1 MPLVLSATTSAH
13 DSAMSTPAKRDEAEA
28 KHVAHSYFTYGS
40 STVAAHAINRAA
52 ADYLPLLVAHTAE
65 KHGDC
70 WKTLQLATSDTTTT
84 WPKPTQRNSSDF
96 S

>member
-1 MPLVLSATTSAH
+1 MPLVLGATTRAH
-13 DSAMSTPAKRDEAEA
+13 DSAMGAPAKRYEAEP

-52 ADYLPLLVAHTAE
+52 AHYLPLLVAHTAQ

-70 WKTLQLATSDTTTT
+70 
-84 WPKPTQRNSSDF
+84 
-96 S
+96 

>member
-13 DSAMSTPAKRDEAEA
+13 DAAMVTPANRDEAEA
-28 KHVAHSYFTYGS
+28 KHVAHSYFTHGS
-40 STVAAHAINRAA
+40 STVTAHAIDRAA

-70 WKTLQLATSDTTTT
+70 
-84 WPKPTQRNSSDF
+84 
-96 S
+96 

>member
-1 MPLVLSATTSAH
+1 MPLVLGATTRAH
-13 DSAMSTPAKRDEAEA
+13 DSAMGAPAKRDETEP

-52 ADYLPLLVAHTAE
+52 AHYLTLLIAHTAE

-70 WKTLQLATSDTTTT
+70 
-84 WPKPTQRNSSDF
+84 
-96 S
+96 